1 MKLRIAFRGILW
13 CLIIST
19 TALRSQ
25 ENRDPKSVEPISIE
39 GIKHL
44 TTERHGK
51 VLFLNLWATW
61 CKPCVEEFPEIEKLR
76 RSYPDSLIEIV
87 AVSVDYPDETASKIL
102 PFLQQ
107 HRVSF
112 PILVADAPKQDD
124 LINTLNRSWS
134 GAIPATFIYD
144 RRGVQ
149 RAALMGQRD
158 MNAFKIAV
166 DSVLQAP

>member
-1 MKLRIAFRGILW
+1 MKLTKVFRRIGWF
-13 CLIIST
+13 LIIST
-19 TALRSQ
+19 AVLRSQ
-25 ENRDPKSVEPISIE
+25 EKNNPQAVDPVTIE
-39 GIKHL
+39 GIKQL
-44 TTERHGK
+44 TQNRHGK

-76 RSYPDSLIEIV
+76 RSYPDSILEVV

-112 PILVADAPKQDD
+112 PILVADAPRQDD

-149 RAALMGQRD
+149 RAALFGQRD
-158 MNAFKIAV
+158 MGAFKAAV